1 MWFLVVLSLTGE
13 MVQLQGPM
21 RKTSCDKRLKAYEG
35 RISTH
40 YRIACIRSLK
50 EGMQYELGNENRIRN
65 GTANDRS

>member
-21 RKTSCDKRLKAYEG
+21 RETSCNKRLKAYEG

-50 EGMQYELGNENRIRN
+50 EGMQHELGNENRIWD
-65 GTANDRS
+65 GAANDRS